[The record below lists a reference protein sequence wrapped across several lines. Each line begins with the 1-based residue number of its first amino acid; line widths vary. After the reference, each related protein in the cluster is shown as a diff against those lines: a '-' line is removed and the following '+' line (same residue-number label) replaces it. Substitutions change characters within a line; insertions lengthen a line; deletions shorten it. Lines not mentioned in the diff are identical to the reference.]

1 MSKRDREMEQ
11 RVMGAIMVNA
21 PGEDLPLEVDL
32 ALEESLELDWGL
44 DEAVD
49 ESDKEETRTTYR
61 LTDEYTTPLGQ
72 RKARRSPYNS
82 FRKVNVKKT
91 KEHVYTYVNGEQY
104 VVTAGEDGVTQ
115 EFIDEL
121 NRAHNRQV
129 EQNCKVGLMPKTKE
143 EREAEAAEALALG
156 LKKPWRYKRRA
167 VLSLNGF
174 IETLG
179 PLADHLSCFAD
190 PKTLNGVEGE
200 LGLCESPLIDAL
212 REAIDALPEVEKR
225 AIQLVYLEGY
235 TITQAAKI
243 EGCRNES
250 TLRMRLNRAKA
261 KLGLNK
267 KLEKLYRP
275 DQSKKDTTKKDTT
288 KKE

>member
-1 MSKRDREMEQ
+1 MSKRNQEMEQ
-11 RVMGAIMVNA
+11 KVMGAILVNA

-32 ALEESLELDWGL
+32 AIEESLELD
-44 DEAVD
+44 EAVD
-49 ESDKEETRTTYR
+49 EFDQEETRRAYC
-61 LTDEYTTPLGQ
+61 LTDEYTTPLGEKQ
-72 RKARRSPYNS
+72 ARRKPYNS

-91 KEHVYTYVNGEQY
+91 TAHVYTYVNGEQFI
-104 VVTAGEDGVTQ
+104 VEAGKDGVTQ
-115 EFIDEL
+115 ELIDEL

-129 EQNCKVGLMPKTKE
+129 DQNCKVGLMPKTKE
-143 EREAEAAEALALG
+143 EKEAEAAEALALG

-179 PLADHLSCFAD
+179 PLADHLSCFTD
-190 PKTLNGVEGE
+190 PKTLNGVEAE

-212 REAIDALPEVEKR
+212 REAINALPEVEKR

-250 TLRMRLNRAKA
+250 TLRMRLNRAKT

-275 DQSKKDTTKKDTT
+275 DQMKKDTTKS
-288 KKE
+288 E